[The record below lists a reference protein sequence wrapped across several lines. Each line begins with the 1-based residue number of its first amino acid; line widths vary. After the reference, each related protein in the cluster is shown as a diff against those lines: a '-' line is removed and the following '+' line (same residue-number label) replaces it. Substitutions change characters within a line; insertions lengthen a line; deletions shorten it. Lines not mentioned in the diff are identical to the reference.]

1 MEQFKK
7 GDFVVRK
14 SYGKDVAFI
23 IKEIIKTSKGN
34 IAILK
39 GIVERVEADSP
50 IEDLEKIN
58 KKDIKENFKKLDIK
72 INEKIKE
79 EKERTSDYSIGVI
92 TKDNRNY
99 KKLITGKVLHLDGDR
114 RYTEKSYQYYKK
126 IGINAVVK
134 NIPEYKQPK
143 LVYRLL
149 TIYNPDILIVT
160 RTWWNDKTRNKILW
174 YI

>member
-50 IEDLEKIN
+50 IEDLEIVESEVV
-58 KKDIKENFKKLDIK
+58 KKELNNLDR
-72 INEKIKE
+72 KIK
-79 EKERTSDYSIGVI
+79 
-92 TKDNRNY
+92 
-99 KKLITGKVLHLDGDR
+99 
-114 RYTEKSYQYYKK
+114 
-126 IGINAVVK
+126 
-134 NIPEYKQPK
+134 
-143 LVYRLL
+143 
-149 TIYNPDILIVT
+149 
-160 RTWWNDKTRNKILW
+160 NKIKSKKKCPYKIAILNKSR
-174 YI
+174 Y